1 MAAQALSASGRP
13 RPERLEKTL
22 VQAIAYYLGPARDT
36 PGWAFPKF
44 LVPDSEPSGAIAV
57 CLDPLAWEEITVEA
71 ARQGVEPDAL
81 VQHSALFFGAA
92 RDAGQLTDRIL
103 ADLERRP
110 FGSSRRSTA

>member
-22 VQAIAYYLGPARDT
+22 VQAIAYYVGPGRDT

-44 LVPDSEPSGAIAV
+44 LVPDAEPSGAIAV
-57 CLDPLAWEEITVEA
+57 GLDPLVWEEITTEA
-71 ARQGVEPDAL
+71 GRQRVEPDAL
-81 VQHSALFFGAA
+81 VQHAALFFGAA

-103 ADLERRP
+103 ADLDRRP
-110 FGSSRRSTA
+110 FGTSHTSTA